1 MKTLVIRAAISLTTV
16 GLLSA
21 PSAASDI
28 HVGLDDSEAEFVAAD
43 DARAE
48 RLLRWMP
55 DRG

>member
-48 RLLRWMP
+48 SLLRWMP